1 MNDERKELIMA
12 VDGIARA
19 GGVEAVTK
27 AVRRLDP
34 SAEVEVD
41 LTHGRITVATCA
53 QALEVAEAL
62 GKAGEKATAM
72 TPRGGAPPYSPLV
85 PRNPAAPRSATK
97 RSVIV
102 GQKP

>member
-1 MNDERKELIMA
+1 MKDERKELIMA

-19 GGVEAVTK
+19 GGVEDVTK
-27 AVRRLDP
+27 AIRRLDP

-62 GKAGEKATAM
+62 GKAGYEAKAM
-72 TPRGGAPPYSPLV
+72 TL
-85 PRNPAAPRSATK
+85 
-97 RSVIV
+97 
-102 GQKP
+102 